1 MISLLLLQSILH
13 TFSQHAQTTCSSP
26 TPLHIS
32 VHNSATD
39 VLAGVCQAPPCWSRI
54 SSIFPS
60 LCTSGLSVGHYHIL
74 SVLWNQL
81 AFLSFGSLLR
91 LDQAS
96 PFFKWLAP
104 SQPLDVNS
112 HVNFKKPALTTLS
125 YEGPMKLS
133 IPHSVRSLCGT
144 YDLPLCIFLPTYL
157 YCISPLPLNLWI
169 VETIFV
175 YHCIPGS

>member
-125 YEGPMKLS
+125 YEGPTETL
-133 IPHSVRSLCGT
+133 HTSLCSFT
-144 YDLPLCIFLPTYL
+144 LWHIRFTLMYFFAYL
-157 YCISPLPLNLWI
+157 LILHFPITL
-169 VETIFV
+169 
-175 YHCIPGS
+175 